1 MTLTQRNQRDKSL
14 GSKSALSEKQ
24 HKISELDSVCGIVSA
39 VQGGAGCKPAGL
51 EIGNFGTALS
61 Q

>member
-14 GSKSALSEKQ
+14 GSKRALSEKQ

-39 VQGGAGCKPAGL
+39 VMCAAPGASL
-51 EIGNFGTALS
+51 LV
-61 Q
+61 